1 MTGLTDK
8 ASPKEEVTIKRI
20 SLSITSLAGIFVILV
35 CLSLVFVDGWRSWTA
50 RKIQLHEMNIATS
63 NMARAIAQHAD
74 DTIKEADTALVGL
87 VERVQT
93 DGTSP
98 LALARL
104 HRLLALRVDELAQL
118 NGLFIYD
125 ENGRWLTN
133 SQPTTAT
140 NVNNADRDYFIYHRT
155 HSNVGPYIGLPI
167 RSRSTGSW
175 ILTISRRINHTDG
188 SFAGVALA
196 TISIDYF
203 NRYYESF
210 DIGHNGAIALALD
223 SGVMLTRRPL
233 LKDSIGKN
241 ISNSLLVEDVH
252 KGKVGTTI
260 IKSGQDGISR
270 INSFRRLDQYP
281 LFVSAALSESE
292 VLQDWLADTYLHSAG
307 VLILLVVLGLVG
319 FNLVGQIKRRVD
331 AEAEIVRT
339 RDALEK
345 LNQTLQK
352 LSLQDGLTGL
362 SNRRHFDIALEKEFN
377 RAMRNASSLALVM
390 IDVDCFKQYNDIY
403 GHAAGDECLRRLSQV
418 VKSSQHRPGDVAA
431 RYGGEELSVLLPGT
445 DVSGAL
451 LVAENI
457 RVAIRNLA
465 IEHTGNPAGI
475 VTISAG
481 VDALVPIRDENMPLE
496 LIQAADT
503 ALYSAK
509 TSGRDRVCQ
518 NVNFVHKGQ
527 PPSAGDPNITGR

>member
-8 ASPKEEVTIKRI
+8 VKPQDEVTAKRI
-20 SLSITSLAGIFVILV
+20 PITSLAGIFVILV

-50 RKIQLHEMNIATS
+50 RKTQLQEVDIATS

-104 HRLLALRVDELAQL
+104 HRLLALRVDELPQL
-118 NGLFIYD
+118 NGLFVYD

-140 NVNNADRDYFIYHRT
+140 NANNADRDYFVYHRT

-167 RSRSTGSW
+167 QSRSTGSW
-175 ILTISRRINHTDG
+175 ILTISRRINHSDG

-196 TISIDYF
+196 TISIAYF
-203 NRYYESF
+203 NKYYESF
-210 DIGHNGAIALALD
+210 DIGQHGAIGLALD

-241 ISNSLLVEDVH
+241 ISNSLLLQDVN
-252 KGKVGTTI
+252 KGKAGTSI

-292 VLQDWLADTYLHSAG
+292 VLQDWRADTYLHSAG
-307 VLILLVVLGLVG
+307 VLILLIVLGLVG
-319 FNLVGQIKRRVD
+319 LNLVGQIKRRVD
-331 AEAEIVRT
+331 AEAEIVQT

-362 SNRRHFDIALEKEFN
+362 ANRRHFDIALEKEFN

-418 VKSSQHRPGDVAA
+418 VKSSQNRPGDIAA

-457 RVAIRNLA
+457 RVAIRKLA

-481 VDALVPIRDENMPLE
+481 VDAFVPIRDENMPLE
-496 LIQAADT
+496 LIQSADT

-518 NVNFVHKGQ
+518 NVNFVHGRV
-527 PPSAGDPNITGR
+527 PLYTGGPTGVAS